1 MYIKIEHNKRSNR
14 NVAVCRWSRD
24 QMVLNYIPKMHYLIY
39 SSIEHKGKRGWIMG
53 MRVGKIPH
61 LKPRIKEFNMLLSGE
76 MTNLYPRIL
85 KAHLKLHIRKQLF

>member
-1 MYIKIEHNKRSNR
+1 
-14 NVAVCRWSRD
+14 
-24 QMVLNYIPKMHYLIY
+24 
-39 SSIEHKGKRGWIMG
+39 MG

-61 LKPRIKEFNMLLSGE
+61 FKPRIKEFNMLLSGE